1 LDSHAQPES
10 LALRVQFDT
19 AEQQKDASTLG
30 MWVFLITEIMFFGGM
45 FLAYTYY
52 RSMYPEIFAV
62 ASTSLNVYI
71 GAANTVVLLCSSLTM
86 VLAVRASQL
95 GDKKGIVLFLIL
107 TLILGGVFLGVKAY
121 EWHEK
126 FVEHHIPGLGFHL
139 EGIPDSA
146 QGHAQLFF
154 SLYFAMTGLHA
165 LHMVIGVG
173 ILLTLIVWAHRGRYS
188 ADYMTPVDLAG
199 LYWHFVDI
207 IWIYLFP
214 LLYLISRHIPGGG
227 GHH

>member
-30 MWVFLITEIMFFGGM
+30 MWIFLITEIMFFGGM

-52 RSMYPEIFAV
+52 RSLYPEIFAV
-62 ASTSLNVYI
+62 ASTSLNVYV
-71 GAANTVVLLCSSLTM
+71 GAVNTVVLLCSSLTM

-107 TLILGGVFLGVKAY
+107 TLILGGVFLGVKAF

-126 FVEHHIPGLGFHL
+126 FVEHHIPGPGFHL